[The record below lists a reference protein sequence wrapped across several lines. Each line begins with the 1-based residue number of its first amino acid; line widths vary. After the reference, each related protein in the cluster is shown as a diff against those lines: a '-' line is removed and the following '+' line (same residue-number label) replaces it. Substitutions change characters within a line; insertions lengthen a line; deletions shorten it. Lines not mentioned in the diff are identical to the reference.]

1 MYKVERYIGFGNNS
15 TKGMQGR
22 GVSFF
27 RMKAMNVN
35 RCVKSLLLFAL
46 AEAVSLSGT
55 IQAQESALLQ
65 EYRAKVTRYNQDMK
79 AAGHAVSLKQNME
92 KVAKAEFLPS
102 LSAGADFKYTGNPLE
117 LSVDLPGYESPL
129 HFQGNDTRYGADLT
143 LAQPLYTGGAI
154 KAGYDKAKT
163 EKEMALHEQERVT
176 NNVLYDAD
184 VYYWNC
190 VARKEMVQVAEEFRA
205 SVKQLVEVV
214 QQRVEVEYIDRNDL
228 LMAEV
233 KLNDADYQLV
243 QAGNNYEVARMSLNT
258 FAGCSVDDVIALDS
272 LVIPLRKVEAACV
285 SVEEGMA
292 LRPELKIA
300 ESKVDIQS
308 ADAKI
313 ANSRYLPNVSLGVN
327 GSYSSPGY
335 DFNSDLDP
343 NYAIYAKVSVPL
355 FEWGKRRNTRN
366 AGKRG
371 VDIAVENRHKVADN
385 IRLEIET
392 ARYAYS
398 QAVQKVLL
406 TESSLQKA
414 AESEEMAM
422 NKYRE
427 GTVSV
432 VEVIN
437 AQLYHQDAKVNYIQS
452 KLNAQ
457 IARSGLYRAV
467 GQINK

>member
-1 MYKVERYIGFGNNS
+1 M
-15 TKGMQGR
+15 
-22 GVSFF
+22 
-27 RMKAMNVN
+27 
-35 RCVKSLLLFAL
+35 
-46 AEAVSLSGT
+46 
-55 IQAQESALLQ
+55 
-65 EYRAKVTRYNQDMK
+65 
-79 AAGHAVSLKQNME
+79 
-92 KVAKAEFLPS
+92 
-102 LSAGADFKYTGNPLE
+102 
-117 LSVDLPGYESPL
+117 
-129 HFQGNDTRYGADLT
+129 
-143 LAQPLYTGGAI
+143 
-154 KAGYDKAKT
+154 
-163 EKEMALHEQERVT
+163 
-176 NNVLYDAD
+176 
-184 VYYWNC
+184 
-190 VARKEMVQVAEEFRA
+190 
-205 SVKQLVEVV
+205 
-214 QQRVEVEYIDRNDL
+214 
-228 LMAEV
+228 
-233 KLNDADYQLV
+233 
-243 QAGNNYEVARMSLNT
+243 
-258 FAGCSVDDVIALDS
+258 
-272 LVIPLRKVEAACV
+272 
-285 SVEEGMA
+285 
-292 LRPELKIA
+292 
-300 ESKVDIQS
+300 
-308 ADAKI
+308 
-313 ANSRYLPNVSLGVN
+313 N

-437 AQLYHQDAKVNYIQS
+437 AQLYHQEAKVNYIQS